1 MLVSSDH
8 LTRFQSAK
16 ALFARMEEESA
27 RQQRRTG
34 AGKQNEPNSS
44 QQPPT
49 NIFLMKSKFE
59 QQQQQQ
65 QQQQAN
71 NGVNTRRSL
80 AFGMGLGNT
89 TQPSSTTPKS
99 IPVNTRKRL
108 TMGGPISTDKDAKVN
123 NNRPANLT
131 IKTI

>member
-65 QQQQAN
+65 QAN

-80 AFGMGLGNT
+80 AFGMGLGNV

-108 TMGGPISTDKDAKVN
+108 TMGGPISTDKDTKV
-123 NNRPANLT
+123 T
-131 IKTI
+131 IDQQKQ